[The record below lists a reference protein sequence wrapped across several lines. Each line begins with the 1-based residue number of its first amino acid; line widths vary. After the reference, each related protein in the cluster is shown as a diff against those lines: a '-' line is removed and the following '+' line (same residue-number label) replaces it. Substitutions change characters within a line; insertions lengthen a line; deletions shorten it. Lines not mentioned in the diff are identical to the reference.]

1 MASIATEMVA
11 IHLEG
16 NMTLIDHC
24 THVRSNGNYTLYLQY
39 TDCRLRIHT
48 SILKISVWLGVD
60 MIMD

>member
-24 THVRSNGNYTLYLQY
+24 THVSSNGNYTLYLQY

-48 SILKISVWLGVD
+48 SIVVKL
-60 MIMD
+60 